1 MRRAVLFAC
10 FAVLATSSVA
20 MAQRW
25 GREGVPRDGVCFYK
39 DPNFNGD
46 YFCARSGDSLASVPD
61 GMNDRISSVRV
72 FGRTEVIVFR
82 DIRFA
87 GRSSRF
93 DNDVRNLKDV
103 GWNDLISSI
112 RVRSA
117 SGGGFGGRPGG
128 GDRDRPGGGDRDR
141 PGGGDRDRPGGGDRD
156 RPGGGF
162 GGRQTEDPDRIVRR
176 AYQDILEREPD
187 ANGLRLYRTHIIDE
201 GWTEA
206 QVRDD
211 LRNSREYREKNS
223 MTPAK
228 AQDIVRRA
236 YLAVL
241 KREPDPGSQ
250 GMVQRVLRDH
260 WTQQDVERELRN
272 SAEYRNKR

>member
-1 MRRAVLFAC
+1 MPLRSAVVFAGL
-10 FAVLATSSVA
+10 AVLATSSAA

-46 YFCARSGDSLASVPD
+46 YFCARSGDSLTSVPD
-61 GMNDRISSVRV
+61 GMNDRISSVKI
-72 FGRTEVIVFR
+72 FGRTEVTVFK
-82 DIRFA
+82 DVRFA

-93 DNDVRNLKDV
+93 DADIRNLKDV

-128 GDRDRPGGGDRDR
+128 VSPGRP
-141 PGGGDRDRPGGGDRD
+141 
-156 RPGGGF
+156 
-162 GGRQTEDPDRIVRR
+162 TEDPERLVRR
-176 AYQDILEREPD
+176 AYQDILERQPD
-187 ANGLRLYRTHIIDE
+187 SAGLRLYRSRIIDE

-211 LRNSREYREKNS
+211 LRNSREYREKSS

-241 KREPDPGSQ
+241 RREPDPASRGF
-250 GMVQRVLRDH
+250 VDRVLRDH
-260 WTQQDVERELRN
+260 WSQQDVERELRN

>member
-1 MRRAVLFAC
+1 MPLRKAVLFAC
-10 FAVLATSSVA
+10 FAVLATSSAA

-25 GREGVPRDGVCFYK
+25 GHADIPRDGVCFYK

-46 YFCARSGDSLASVPD
+46 YFCARSGDSLTSVPD
-61 GMNDRISSVRV
+61 GMNDRISSIRI
-72 FGRTEVIVFR
+72 FGRTEVTVFK

-93 DNDVRNLKDV
+93 DSDIRNLKDE

-128 GDRDRPGGGDRDR
+128 GSSGRP
-141 PGGGDRDRPGGGDRD
+141 
-156 RPGGGF
+156 
-162 GGRQTEDPDRIVRR
+162 TEDPDRIVRR
-176 AYQDILEREPD
+176 AYEDILGRQPD
-187 ANGLRLYRTHIIDE
+187 SSGLRAYRSRIIDD

-206 QVRDD
+206 QVRDA
-211 LRNSREYREKNS
+211 LRNSPEYREKNS

-241 KREPDPGSQ
+241 RREPDPGSR
-250 GMVQRVLRDH
+250 GFVDRVLRDH
-260 WTQQDVERELRN
+260 WTQQDVERELRK
-272 SAEYRNKR
+272 SAEYRNKG

>member
-1 MRRAVLFAC
+1 MPVRKAVLFAF
-10 FAVLATSSVA
+10 FAVLATSSAA

-25 GREGVPRDGVCFYK
+25 GRAGIPRDGVCFYK
-39 DPNFNGD
+39 DPNFRGD
-46 YFCARSGDSLASVPD
+46 YFCVRSGDSFSAVPD

-72 FGRTEVIVFR
+72 FGRAEFTVFK
-82 DIRFA
+82 DVHYQ

-93 DNDVRNLKDV
+93 EMDIPNLKDE

-117 SGGGFGGRPGG
+117 GGGFGGRPGG
-128 GDRDRPGGGDRDR
+128 GSVGRPTG
-141 PGGGDRDRPGGGDRD
+141 
-156 RPGGGF
+156 
-162 GGRQTEDPDRIVRR
+162 DPDRIVRR
-176 AYQDILEREPD
+176 AYEDILEREPD
-187 ANGLRLYRTHIIDE
+187 STGLRLYRSRIIDD

-211 LRNSREYREKNS
+211 LRKSREYREKSS

-241 KREPDPGSQ
+241 KREPDPGSR
-250 GMVQRVLRDH
+250 GYVEKVLRER
-260 WTQQDVERELRN
+260 WSQQDVERELRK
-272 SAEYRNKR
+272 SPEYRNRG